1 MTDVRSV
8 ITGKQIVV
16 DFDLPDYIGRVA
28 NALDVGASAEDI
40 HTLLY
45 QECLT
50 EEDIYLTY
58 IAGKLLHESRKLLPP
73 KPASKIRRIVSTQ
86 IG

>member
-1 MTDVRSV
+1 MVRANGI
-8 ITGKQIVV
+8 ITGTQIVV
-16 DFDLPDYIGRVA
+16 DFDLPDHIGRVA

-73 KPASKIRRIVSTQ
+73 KPSSKVRRIVSTQ